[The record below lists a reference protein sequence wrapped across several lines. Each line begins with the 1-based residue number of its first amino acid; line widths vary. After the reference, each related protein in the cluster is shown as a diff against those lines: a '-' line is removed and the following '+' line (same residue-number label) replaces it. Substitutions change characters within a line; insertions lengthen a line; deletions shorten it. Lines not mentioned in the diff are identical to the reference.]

1 MNNLD
6 KQVWTKFTSE
16 YFEKG
21 KWITHTRL
29 FMGDLSNVDITTDSR
44 FSNIENARRNTKFI
58 ELTYE

>member
-1 MNNLD
+1 MN
-6 KQVWTKFTSE
+6 KQVWTKFTLE

-21 KWITHTRL
+21 KWITYTRL

-44 FSNIENARRNTKFI
+44 FSNIQNTRRNTKFI

>member
-1 MNNLD
+1 MN
-6 KQVWTKFTSE
+6 KQVWTKFISE

-21 KWITHTRL
+21 NWVEHVRL
-29 FMGDLSNVDITTDSR
+29 FMGDLSNVDITADSR

>member
-1 MNNLD
+1 MN
-6 KQVWTKFTSE
+6 KQVWTKLTSE

-29 FMGDLSNVDITTDSR
+29 FMGDLSNIDITTDSR